1 MTARNQVRTIK
12 WWTRLV
18 SRVQGD
24 VDFVINNRGLK
35 EAHFECM
42 EVKTNGPS
50 TQILV
55 EEDQVKEYIR
65 KLDIQNS
72 MGPELAE
79 VTARPL

>member
-1 MTARNQVRTIK
+1 MTASNQMRTIK

-24 VDFVINNRGLK
+24 GDFIINNTGLK
-35 EAHFECM
+35 GAHFKCM
-42 EVKTNGPS
+42 EIKTNGPS
-50 TQILV
+50 TKVLV

-65 KLDIQNS
+65 KLDMKNS